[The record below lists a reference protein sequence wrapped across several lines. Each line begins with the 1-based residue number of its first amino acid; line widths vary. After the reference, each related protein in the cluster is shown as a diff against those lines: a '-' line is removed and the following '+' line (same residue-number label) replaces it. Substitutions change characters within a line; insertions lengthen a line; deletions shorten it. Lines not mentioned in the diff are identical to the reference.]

1 MPSEC
6 KLENPIQTEKFS
18 LLSLSRLHGSYE
30 SLKGGTTSEAMED
43 FTGLL
48 IGICTFIDIFIEF
61 PCISGG
67 LTEHYEI
74 QTEECPQ
81 NLFTVMLKAY
91 QRGSFMGCSIAATDS
106 SQMEAVL
113 SNGLIKGH
121 AYSITSV
128 KLVQIDH
135 FKVQGKIPLSRI
147 RNPWGN
153 EAEWKG
159 AWSDSYVFGAN

>member
-1 MPSEC
+1 
-6 KLENPIQTEKFS
+6 
-18 LLSLSRLHGSYE
+18 
-30 SLKGGTTSEAMED
+30 MED
-43 FTGLL
+43 FT
-48 IGICTFIDIFIEF
+48 
-61 PCISGG
+61 GG

-81 NLFTVMLKAY
+81 NLFTVMLKAH
-91 QRGSFMGCSIAATDS
+91 QRGSFMGCSISAADS

-135 FKVQGKIPLSRI
+135 MKVQGKIPLVRI

-159 AWSDSYVFGAN
+159 AWSDQ